1 MMNQK
6 NDKKG
11 LRIDDWKLWFRLG
24 TIGFLLLLSS
34 RVNSQELRKLPTPSA
49 LQKQVTQPAE
59 KAALKITAEK
69 KTKSLPVL
77 ITPSEKKVNK
87 PKPKSSAVKKN
98 SAEIAPMPVI
108 TPQRKAKAPLKPKVI
123 KKPASTNNAVKTR
136 KKKVAQAD
144 SKTEQWTMLITPGAS
159 SHPNVKSKARVATFQ
174 LDRKTKR
181 MVAPPVH
188 HELGY
193 AKKTASKKE
202 TSELKMIDPNQPT
215 KSVNESLPVIQPK
228 KKPVKAGDYEQIYNS
243 IPYSRAEYL
252 ANPAYR
258 HEATMEL
265 LFGTMRPT
273 VIHKQ
278 NNPKRVYN
286 QPRLNQATPRTS
298 PPPMPFGYGG
308 YGYGGYGGYG
318 YGYYPGYYGGY
329 YSGYGGYYR
338 GYVGGYYGGY
348 GYRGGYRPYSALN
361 TYGHTRYGYR
371 SNRYGNR
378 YSH

>member
-11 LRIDDWKLWFRLG
+11 LRLCDWKLWFRLG

-34 RVNSQELRKLPTPSA
+34 RVNSQELRKLPAPPA
-49 LQKQVTQPAE
+49 LQKQVAE
-59 KAALKITAEK
+59 TDENATLKIKAEK
-69 KTKSLPVL
+69 KKKSLPVL
-77 ITPSEKKVNK
+77 IAPSEQKKNN
-87 PKPKSSAVKKN
+87 PKKKSLAVKKN
-98 SAEIAPMPVI
+98 PAEVAPMPVI
-108 TPQRKAKAPLKPKVI
+108 TPQRKTKSPLKRKVI
-123 KKPASTNNAVKTR
+123 KKPVSTNSAEKTS
-136 KKKVAQAD
+136 KKKVTQAD
-144 SKTEQWTMLITPGAS
+144 SNTEQWSMLITPGVS
-159 SHPNVKSKARVATFQ
+159 SHPNVKSKASVAVFQ

-193 AKKTASKKE
+193 AKKTARKKE
-202 TSELKMIDPNQPT
+202 AGTLKMVDPNQPT
-215 KSVNESLPVIQPK
+215 SSVDESLPVLQPK

-258 HEATMEL
+258 HEATMEI
-265 LFGTMRPT
+265 LFGTLRPT

-278 NNPKRVYN
+278 DKPKRVYN
-286 QPRLNQATPRTS
+286 QPRINQATPRTS
-298 PPPMPFGYGG
+298 PPPMPF
-308 YGYGGYGGYG
+308 GYGGYGGYG

-329 YSGYGGYYR
+329 YGGYGGYYR
-338 GYVGGYYGGY
+338 GYNGGYYGGY